1 MSNNSELKGGE
12 SFLVENDIRFWLR
25 DNNPEL
31 NTLLDDYEFTPE
43 EIRQALT
50 YAQDYWNEQPPYIGS
65 IDYDRT
71 PFRFNLLQGTVANL
85 LFIAANRYRR
95 NHLQYQAGGVA
106 IDDDN
111 KATEYDQAGAR
122 LWEQYKQWVRMNKRT
137 INASN
142 GWATF

>member
-1 MSNNSELKGGE
+1 MADLKGGE
-12 SFLVENDIRFWLR
+12 TFLAENDIRFWLR

-31 NTLLDDYEFTPE
+31 NVLLDDYEFTPE

-65 IDYDRT
+65 IDYDKT
-71 PFRFNLLQGTVANL
+71 PYRFNLLQGTVANL
-85 LFIAANRYRR
+85 FFIAANSYRR
-95 NHLQYQAGGVA
+95 NHLQYQAGGLTV
-106 IDDDN
+106 DDSD
-111 KATEYDQAGAR
+111 KAQAYDAAGAR
-122 LWEQYKQWVRMNKRT
+122 LWEQYKQWVRMNKRS